1 MESNA
6 NDVAGEGGWWI
17 LEPMATNAL
26 GPIMPLELLPLIPL
40 GLLAG
45 VFSGLLGVGGG
56 LVFSPILLLL
66 GLSPHQALATSTL
79 AIVPTTLGGT
89 VSHLR
94 TGRLPLRSGACVGLS
109 AVASGLIFSRLGGL
123 LSGWHL
129 LALQAL
135 LYGLL
140 ALTIDP
146 TEETLSRSEDRPA
159 AVAGLIGVG
168 AVGGFAGGLLGLG
181 GGLLMVPLMVRGLRV
196 PLRQAI
202 RLSTLAVLC
211 SSSAASLQF
220 LAGERVNT
228 AMALLLGGAAA
239 LSARWSAA
247 RLDRISERKL
257 AWSLRLITMLLAADS
272 GRRAL
277 MLALAN

>member
-1 MESNA
+1 
-6 NDVAGEGGWWI
+6 
-17 LEPMATNAL
+17 MATSVL
-26 GPIMPLELLPLIPL
+26 SLIMPLELLPLIPL

-66 GLSPHQALATSTL
+66 GLTPHQALATSTL

-89 VSHLR
+89 LSHLR
-94 TGRLPLRSGACVGLS
+94 AGRLPLRAGACIGLS
-109 AVASGLIFSRLGGL
+109 AVASGLIFSQLGGVL
-123 LSGWHL
+123 RGWHL

-135 LYGLL
+135 MYGLL
-140 ALTIDP
+140 AVTIDP
-146 TEETLSRSEDRPA
+146 TEKTLPHGDEGPPA
-159 AVAGLIGVG
+159 AAGLIGIG
-168 AVGGFAGGLLGLG
+168 GVGGFAGGLLGLG
-181 GGLLMVPLMVRGLRV
+181 GGLLMVPLMVRGLQV

-220 LAGERVNT
+220 LAGERVNA
-228 AMALLLGGAAA
+228 AMALLLGGTAA

-257 AWSLRLITMLLAADS
+257 AWLLRLITVLLAADS

-277 MLALAN
+277 LLAFQG